1 MTAQKATYR
10 RLGNSGLSVSV
21 PILGTM
27 GFGTPQWLGWVIEAD
42 RALPILKEAFDR
54 GINTWDTADT
64 YSNGLSEVIVGKAIK
79 GYNIPRER
87 LVIMTKCYFPVGDTP
102 GSRAF
107 WTREP
112 GQVADLVNRAGLSRK
127 AIFGAVEA
135 SLRRMGIEYIDL
147 LQIHRADPA
156 TPARETMEAL
166 HDLVKAGKIRY
177 IGASSMRTWQ
187 FALYQQCAHQHN
199 LTPFVSMQPQYS
211 LVYREEEREMIP
223 YCNATGVGLIPWAP
237 LARGYLAK
245 PDIGAT
251 ARAMLEPKG
260 GGSMFGVGK
269 SESDK
274 EIIARVK
281 EVADRKGWS
290 MATVACVWVAEKVT
304 APIVGMGRVE
314 RVAQALEIC
323 GKKLTAEEREYLEE
337 PYAQREVVGHA

>member
-1 MTAQKATYR
+1 MTVQKATYK
-10 RLGNSGLSVSV
+10 RLGNTGLSVSV

-27 GFGTPQWLGWVIEAD
+27 GFGSSQWLDWVVEAGQ
-42 RALPILKEAFDR
+42 ALPILKEAFDR

-79 GYNIPRER
+79 KYNIPREQ

-102 GSRAF
+102 ESRAF

-135 SLRRMGIEYIDL
+135 SLKRMGIEYIDL
-147 LQIHRADPA
+147 LQIHRADPV
-156 TPARETMEAL
+156 TPVRETMEAL
-166 HDLVKAGKIRY
+166 HDLVKAGKIHY

-187 FALYQQCAHQHN
+187 FALYQQCAHQYN
-199 LTPFVSMQPQYS
+199 LTAFISMQSQYS
-211 LVYREEEREMIP
+211 LLYREEEREMIP
-223 YCNATGVGLIPWAP
+223 YCNATGVGLIPWGP

-245 PDIGAT
+245 PNIET
-251 ARAMLEPKG
+251 TTRAASEPKG
-260 GGSMFGVGK
+260 SIFGVGR

-274 EIIARVK
+274 EIIRRVK

-290 MATVACVWVAEKVT
+290 MATVASVWVAEKVT
-304 APIVGMGRVE
+304 APIIGMGSVE
-314 RVAQALEIC
+314 RVAQGLEIS
-323 GKKLTAEEREYLEE
+323 GKALTAEERKYLEE
-337 PYAQREVVGHA
+337 PYTQREIVGHA

>member
-27 GFGTPQWLGWVIEAD
+27 GFGTPKWLDWVIEAD
-42 RALPILKEAFDR
+42 QALPILKEAFDR
-54 GINTWDTADT
+54 GINTWDTADA
-64 YSNGLSEVIVGKAIK
+64 YSNGLSEVIVGKAIRK
-79 GYNIPRER
+79 YNIPREQ
-87 LVIMTKCYFPVGDTP
+87 LVIMTKCYFPVGDTLE
-102 GSRAF
+102 SHAF

-112 GQVADLVNRAGLSRK
+112 GQAADLVNRVGLSRK

-147 LQIHRADPA
+147 IQIHRADPA

-166 HDLVKAGKIRY
+166 HDLVKAGKVRY

-187 FALYQQCAHQHN
+187 FALYQQSAHQYN
-199 LTPFVSMQPQYS
+199 LTPFISMQSQYS
-211 LVYREEEREMIP
+211 LLYREEEREMIP

-245 PDIGAT
+245 PDIDT
-251 ARAMLEPKG
+251 TMRAASEPKG
-260 GGSMFGVGK
+260 SIFGVGK

-281 EVADRKGWS
+281 EVAETKGWS
-290 MATVACVWVAEKVT
+290 MATVACAWVAERVT
-304 APIVGMGRVE
+304 APIVGMGSIE
-314 RVAQALEIC
+314 RVAQGLEIR
-323 GKKLTAEEREYLEE
+323 GKRLTAEESKYLEE
-337 PYAQREVVGHA
+337 PYAQREVIGHD